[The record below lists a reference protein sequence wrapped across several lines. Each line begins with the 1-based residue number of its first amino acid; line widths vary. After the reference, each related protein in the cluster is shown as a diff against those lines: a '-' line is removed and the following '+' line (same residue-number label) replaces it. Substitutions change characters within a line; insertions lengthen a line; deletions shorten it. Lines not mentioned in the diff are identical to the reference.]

1 MPLQLLVDSIHEVT
15 ILRVDGRSSLPD
27 WSAALLGIAFH
38 PNRVSTARIVV
49 DLRRSQQ
56 ASVIQLD
63 RQALLARRMLP
74 EPESIRFSILTSH
87 DPNVT
92 ATALALAA
100 ALEHAGFE
108 AAAFRD
114 PDSACT
120 WLLDGDD
127 LPPIPASTGRIDG
140 AAAAALDD

>member
-120 WLLDGDD
+120 WLFDGDD
-127 LPPIPASTGRIDG
+127 LPPIPAPADLIDG
-140 AAAAALDD
+140 ESWAALDE